1 MAEEGAYAGINT
13 IFAPVLDVDT
23 NPLNPIIATRAFG
36 SEPDTVSGCA
46 AEMIRVLESRGIR
59 TCGKHFPGHGDTA
72 VDSHISLPVVGKSL
86 KELES
91 CELKP
96 FAAAIGAGVSMMM
109 IGHLRVPAIDPGGQ
123 AMTFS
128 PSCMHHLR
136 DRMAFQGIITT
147 DAMNMGA
154 LEGCS
159 PAEAARLALE
169 AGADMLLHPEDPE
182 ALASELRDTGLS
194 FSSERLMKFRTGLMS
209 RPGAERPSFDTAL
222 RDKLAS
228 LAIRIEGPP
237 MKVQYPFTIVL
248 SDETDETGSTFLSIL
263 GGECLLPRRGEEI
276 APEKIPAG
284 HDVIV
289 AVFSSVRAWKGG
301 TSPWLRECLQE
312 VEHLADVFI
321 SFGNPHILD
330 GVRKGAT
337 KIYAHWSAPCVQKSM
352 GRALRLP

>member
-1 MAEEGAYAGINT
+1 MVEEAAYAGINT

-36 SEPDTVSGCA
+36 REPDTVSACA
-46 AEMIRVLESRGIR
+46 VEMIRVLESHGLR

-86 KELES
+86 DELES

-109 IGHLRVPAIDPGGQ
+109 IGHLRVPSLDPGGQ

-128 PSCMHHLR
+128 PKCTHHLR
-136 DRMAFQGIITT
+136 QSMKFEGIITT

-154 LEGCS
+154 LEGYS
-159 PAEAARLALE
+159 PGEAARLALE
-169 AGADMLLHPEDPE
+169 AGVDIILHPEDPE
-182 ALASELRDTGLS
+182 AVVYKLRDTGLS
-194 FSSERLMKFRTGLMS
+194 PSPGRLMKFRTGLMS
-209 RPGAERPSFDTAL
+209 RPATERPSFDTAI

-228 LAIRIEGPP
+228 LAIRTKGPP
-237 MKVQYPFTIVL
+237 VRVRNPYTIIL
-248 SDETDETGSTFLSIL
+248 TDDEDETGDTFRSVL
-263 GGECLLPRRGEEI
+263 GGKHLLPGRGEEI
-276 APEKIPAG
+276 TPEAIPAG
-284 HDVIV
+284 HDVVV

-301 TSPWLRECLQE
+301 TSPWLRACLRA
-312 VEHLADVFI
+312 VEHRANVFI

-330 GVRKGAT
+330 GVAPGAT
-337 KIYAHWSAPCVQKSM
+337 KIYAHWAAACAQESVGKT
-352 GRALRLP
+352 LRSP